1 MFLTLI
7 SMILGMIICLLVIII
22 NKLELIKI
30 NDYLI

>member
-30 NDYLI
+30 NDYLM

>member
-7 SMILGMIICLLVIII
+7 SMILGMIICVLVIII